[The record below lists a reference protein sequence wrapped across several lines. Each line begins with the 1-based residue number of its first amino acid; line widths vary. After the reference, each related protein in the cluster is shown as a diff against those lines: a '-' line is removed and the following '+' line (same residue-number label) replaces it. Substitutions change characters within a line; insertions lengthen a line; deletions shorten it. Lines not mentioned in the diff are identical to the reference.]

1 MAGSRW
7 ERSSRCILGRQAGRQ
22 AVHNAQ
28 PDCNLLLCIIST
40 VILVVHL
47 FAAGYG
53 NLPPPGKLH
62 FVFWPAPPSPHSHTQ
77 LWSFVPAPMPLLLL
91 CLIELAQLFA
101 PPPPPPAHPQSL
113 SRPLRPLI
121 QLDVLFPNALNAI
134 FVRMMHCHHGR
145 CTFCTTLQLTAS

>member
-1 MAGSRW
+1 MLEGVGEWFWR
-7 ERSSRCILGRQAGRQ
+7 ILNQVGQRTGDGRQQVGKVQQVHIGSAGRQ

-53 NLPPPGKLH
+53 NPLPQGKLH

-101 PPPPPPAHPQSL
+101 PPPPPNSNPSL
-113 SRPLRPLI
+113 APSDHSYSLTCCF
-121 QLDVLFPNALNAI
+121 Q
-134 FVRMMHCHHGR
+134 MHSMP
-145 CTFCTTLQLTAS
+145 FL

>member
-1 MAGSRW
+1 MLEGVGEWFWR
-7 ERSSRCILGRQAGRQ
+7 ILSQVGQRTGDGRQQVGKVQQVHIGSAGKQ

-53 NLPPPGKLH
+53 NPPPPRQVALC
-62 FVFWPAPPSPHSHTQ
+62 VLA
-77 LWSFVPAPMPLLLL
+77 

-101 PPPPPPAHPQSL
+101 PPPPPSAHPNPSL
-113 SRPLRPLI
+113 APLRPLI